1 MSDKT
6 CGQCRFLRSERDCHG
21 RGECYCNRNHYW
33 PYCGACKAFEEKFA
47 GRKKVSRIIIVML
60 CFLAALLLVIAAA
73 AKLKARLSKYLVENY
88 RLVNENID
96 LTTENMLLS
105 DIVNRQSSTDSSET
119 CQE

>member
-60 CFLAALLLVIAAA
+60 SFLAALLLVVAAA
-73 AKLKARLSKYLVENY
+73 AKLKSRESEYLAEHHH
-88 RLVNENID
+88 LVNENIY
-96 LTTENMLLS
+96 LTMENMLLS
-105 DIVNRQSSTDSSET
+105 DTVNGQSSTDNSEK
-119 CQE
+119 CRE